1 LALRDLGPVAH
12 GLRGLGAGRAGGLGA
27 TVRRRAE
34 RRERERVRTRCL
46 DELGELIDVVALCMS
61 SGVSFDA
68 ALETYCTRYRT
79 DLSALLA
86 EAMAAWRMGL
96 ATRKEALDD
105 VARELQIPAFT
116 MFVETVTESLEFGAP
131 MAQALAAQA
140 GAVRE
145 ARRMDVEERIQKAP
159 VKMLI
164 PTSVL
169 ILPALILAILGPMLA
184 PLAQIGA

>member
-1 LALRDLGPVAH
+1 
-12 GLRGLGAGRAGGLGA
+12 
-27 TVRRRAE
+27 
-34 RRERERVRTRCL
+34 
-46 DELGELIDVVALCMS
+46 
-61 SGVSFDA
+61 
-68 ALETYCTRYRT
+68 
-79 DLSALLA
+79 
-86 EAMAAWRMGL
+86 
-96 ATRKEALDD
+96 
-105 VARELQIPAFT
+105 
-116 MFVETVTESLEFGAP
+116 